1 MYKQFAI
8 LCMSS
13 FGPIQNAIDLIRILQ
28 FANEHESENICSS
41 FHGIVVGVFLRI
53 IV

>member
-13 FGPIQNAIDLIRILQ
+13 FGPIQNAINFVRILQ
-28 FANEHESENICSS
+28 FTSELKSENICSS
-41 FHGIVVGVFLRI
+41 FHRI
-53 IV
+53 IVGAFRRIMV